1 IRVSKLS
8 CLNGPEPEPTKFWT
22 HPTLLKVSQA
32 CCATGSAVNTLSAA
46 GDAMLRTCLRVIGLT
61 GSAKAAAAVK
71 GIQFGSVAQ
80 PAGPQNRVRLE
91 PVPAP
96 GPVKSPV
103 AGSKITP
110 PPVVIWFPFLSIAA
124 YSPRSQYPAFGPVV
138 LVGVH
143 VDKTV
148 AVGMVNRPL
157 MPLVCRVP
165 W

>member
-1 IRVSKLS
+1 MRVSKLS

-22 HPTLLKVSQA
+22 QPVLFTVSQGN
-32 CCATGSAVNTLSAA
+32 CAGGSAANTFSAA
-46 GDAMLRTCLRVIGLT
+46 GDAMLWTGPPGPL
-61 GSAKAAAAVK
+61 GSAAAAAAVN
-71 GIQFGSVAQ
+71 GIQFGSAIQ
-80 PAGPQNRVRLE
+80 PAGPQNRVRL
-91 PVPAP
+91 A
-96 GPVKSPV
+96 PVKSPV

-124 YSPRSQYPAFGPVV
+124 YSPRSQYPAFAPVV

-148 AVGMVNRPL
+148 DVGMVKRPL
-157 MPLVCRVP
+157 MPLACRVP